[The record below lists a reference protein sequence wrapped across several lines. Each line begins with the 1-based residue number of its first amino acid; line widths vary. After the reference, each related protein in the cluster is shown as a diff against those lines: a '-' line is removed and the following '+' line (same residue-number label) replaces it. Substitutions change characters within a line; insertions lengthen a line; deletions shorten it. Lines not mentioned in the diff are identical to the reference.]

1 MLFLT
6 NDAPDAAAAV
16 SEAASAVGA
25 ALEDGTASTVGFFQ
39 KIFGGFSWTKLISA
53 AILLVVCG
61 VLIKLIL
68 KATDRMLGRSRLDK
82 AVHPFIRTII
92 KLVLLFTAIML
103 IAGTLGVDTSSLL
116 ALLSVAGLAV
126 SLALQNVL
134 SNMAS
139 AVILLTTKPFQ
150 IGHFIEMGS
159 VSGTVVKIGAI
170 CTDILTLN
178 NQLVHVPNSEITGS
192 TVTNY
197 TASDKRRLEYRIT
210 ASYDAPVEDVK
221 AALLRAAEHPLRM
234 QEMQPIARV
243 NGYGESAIEYVLFLW
258 IRPKDYMDVY
268 YDVLENVKREFDA
281 AGIEMT
287 YPHLNVHMI
296 GGGKQDG

>member
-82 AVHPFIRTII
+82 AVHPFIRTIV

-178 NQLVHVPNSEITGS
+178 SQLVHVPNSEITGS

-197 TASDKRRLEYRIT
+197 TASDRRRLEYRIT

-287 YPHLNVHMI
+287 YPHINVHHI
-296 GGGKQDG
+296 S

>member
-82 AVHPFIRTII
+82 AVHPFIRTIV

-287 YPHLNVHMI
+287 YPHITVPQI
-296 GGGKQDG
+296 S

>member
-82 AVHPFIRTII
+82 AVHPFIRTIG

-234 QEMQPIARV
+234 REMQPIARV

-287 YPHLNVHMI
+287 YPHINVHHI
-296 GGGKQDG
+296 S

>member
-82 AVHPFIRTII
+82 AVHPFIRTIV

-234 QEMQPIARV
+234 REMQPIARV

-268 YDVLENVKREFDA
+268 SDVLENVKREFDA

-287 YPHLNVHMI
+287 YPHINVHHI
-296 GGGKQDG
+296 S

>member
-82 AVHPFIRTII
+82 AVHPFIRTIV

-281 AGIEMT
+281 AGTEMT
-287 YPHLNVHMI
+287 YPHINVHHI
-296 GGGKQDG
+296 S

>member
-82 AVHPFIRTII
+82 AVHPFIRTIV

-268 YDVLENVKREFDA
+268 YDVLESVKREFDA

-287 YPHLNVHMI
+287 YPHINVHHI
-296 GGGKQDG
+296 S

>member
-82 AVHPFIRTII
+82 AVHPFIRTIV

-197 TASDKRRLEYRIT
+197 TASDKRRLEYKIT

-221 AALLRAAEHPLRM
+221 ATLLRAAEHPLRM

-243 NGYGESAIEYVLFLW
+243 NGYGDSAIEYVLFLW

-287 YPHLNVHMI
+287 YPHINVHHI
-296 GGGKQDG
+296 S

>member
-82 AVHPFIRTII
+82 AVHPFIRTIV

-159 VSGTVVKIGAI
+159 VSGTVVKIGVI

-287 YPHLNVHMI
+287 YPHINVHHI
-296 GGGKQDG
+296 S

>member
-68 KATDRMLGRSRLDK
+68 KATDRRLGRSRLDK
-82 AVHPFIRTII
+82 AVHPFIRTIV

-287 YPHLNVHMI
+287 YPHINVHHI
-296 GGGKQDG
+296 S

>member
-53 AILLVVCG
+53 AILLAVCG

-82 AVHPFIRTII
+82 AVHPFIRTIV

-243 NGYGESAIEYVLFLW
+243 NGYGESAIEYVLYLW

-287 YPHLNVHMI
+287 YPHINVHHI
-296 GGGKQDG
+296 S

>member
-6 NDAPDAAAAV
+6 NEAPDAAAAV

-82 AVHPFIRTII
+82 AVHPFIRTIV

-210 ASYDAPVEDVK
+210 ASYDAPVEGVK

-287 YPHLNVHMI
+287 YPHINVHHI
-296 GGGKQDG
+296 S

>member
-82 AVHPFIRTII
+82 AVHPFIRTIV

-268 YDVLENVKREFDA
+268 YNVLENVKREFDA

-287 YPHLNVHMI
+287 YPHINVHHI
-296 GGGKQDG
+296 S

>member
-159 VSGTVVKIGAI
+159 VSGTVMKIGAI

-287 YPHLNVHMI
+287 YPHINVHHI
-296 GGGKQDG
+296 S

>member
-61 VLIKLIL
+61 VLIKLIR

-82 AVHPFIRTII
+82 AVHPFIRTIV

-287 YPHLNVHMI
+287 YPHINVHHI
-296 GGGKQDG
+296 S

>member
-68 KATDRMLGRSRLDK
+68 KTTDRMLGRSRLDK
-82 AVHPFIRTII
+82 AVHPFIRTIV
-92 KLVLLFTAIML
+92 KLILLFTAIML

-287 YPHLNVHMI
+287 YPHINVHHI
-296 GGGKQDG
+296 S

>member
-39 KIFGGFSWTKLISA
+39 KIFGNFSWTKLVSA

-159 VSGTVVKIGAI
+159 VSGTVMKIGAI

-234 QEMQPIARV
+234 QDMQPIARV
-243 NGYGESAIEYVLFLW
+243 NGYGESAIEYVLYLW

-268 YDVLENVKREFDA
+268 YDVMEAVKREFDA
-281 AGIEMT
+281 ANIEMT
-287 YPHLNVHMI
+287 YPHINVHI
-296 GGGKQDG
+296 AN

>member
-53 AILLVVCG
+53 AILLVVWG

-82 AVHPFIRTII
+82 AVHPFIRTIV

-287 YPHLNVHMI
+287 YPHINVHHI
-296 GGGKQDG
+296 S

>member
-234 QEMQPIARV
+234 QDMQPIARV
-243 NGYGESAIEYVLFLW
+243 NGYGDSAIEYVLYLW

-268 YDVLENVKREFDA
+268 YDVMEAVKGEFDA
-281 AGIEMT
+281 ASIEMT
-287 YPHLNVHMI
+287 YPHINVHI
-296 GGGKQDG
+296 VN

>member
-82 AVHPFIRTII
+82 AVHPFIRTIV

-126 SLALQNVL
+126 SLALQNML

-197 TASDKRRLEYRIT
+197 TASDKRRLEYKIT

-287 YPHLNVHMI
+287 YPHINVHHI
-296 GGGKQDG
+296 S

>member
-82 AVHPFIRTII
+82 AVHPFIRTIV

-287 YPHLNVHMI
+287 YPHINVHHLS
-296 GGGKQDG
+296 

>member
-6 NDAPDAAAAV
+6 NDAPDTAAAV

-82 AVHPFIRTII
+82 AVHPFIRTIV

-287 YPHLNVHMI
+287 YPHINVHHV
-296 GGGKQDG
+296 G

>member
-6 NDAPDAAAAV
+6 NEVSDAAAVV
-16 SEAASAVGA
+16 SDAASAVGE
-25 ALEDGTASTVGFFQ
+25 ALENGTASTVGFFQ
-39 KIFGGFSWTKLISA
+39 KVFGGFSWTKLISA

-61 VLIKLIL
+61 VLIKLLL
-68 KATDRMLGRSRLDK
+68 KATDKMLARSRLDK
-82 AVHPFIRTII
+82 AVHPFVRTII

-103 IAGTLGVDTSSLL
+103 VAGTLGIDTSSLL

-159 VSGTVVKIGAI
+159 VSGTVMKIGAI

-197 TASDKRRLEYRIT
+197 TASDKRRLEYKIT
-210 ASYDAPVEDVK
+210 ASYDAPAEDVK

-234 QEMQPIARV
+234 ADAPFARV
-243 NGYGESAIEYVLFLW
+243 NGYGESAIEYVLYLW

-268 YDVLENVKREFDA
+268 FDVMEAIKREFDA

-287 YPHLNVHMI
+287 YPHVNVHI
-296 GGGKQDG
+296 TN

>member
-39 KIFGGFSWTKLISA
+39 KIFGGVSWTKLISA

-82 AVHPFIRTII
+82 AVHPFIRTIV

-159 VSGTVVKIGAI
+159 VSGTVMKIGAI

-197 TASDKRRLEYRIT
+197 TASDKRRLEYKIT

-287 YPHLNVHMI
+287 YPHINVHHI
-296 GGGKQDG
+296 S

>member
-68 KATDRMLGRSRLDK
+68 KATPTRMLGRSRLDK
-82 AVHPFIRTII
+82 AVHPFIRTIV

-287 YPHLNVHMI
+287 YPHINVHHI
-296 GGGKQDG
+296 S

>member
-82 AVHPFIRTII
+82 AVHPFIRTIV

-210 ASYDAPVEDVK
+210 ASYDAPVENVK

-234 QEMQPIARV
+234 QDMQPIARV

-287 YPHLNVHMI
+287 YPHINVHHI
-296 GGGKQDG
+296 S

>member
-82 AVHPFIRTII
+82 AVHPFIRTIV
-92 KLVLLFTAIML
+92 KLILLFTAIML

-287 YPHLNVHMI
+287 YPHINVHHI
-296 GGGKQDG
+296 S

>member
-82 AVHPFIRTII
+82 AVHPFIRTIV

-221 AALLRAAEHPLRM
+221 AAVLRAAEHPLRM

-287 YPHLNVHMI
+287 YPHINVHHI
-296 GGGKQDG
+296 S

>member
-1 MLFLT
+1 MLFLM

-82 AVHPFIRTII
+82 AVHPFIRTIV

-210 ASYDAPVEDVK
+210 ASYDAPVENVK

-287 YPHLNVHMI
+287 YPHINVHHI
-296 GGGKQDG
+296 S

>member
-82 AVHPFIRTII
+82 AVHPFIRTIV

-197 TASDKRRLEYRIT
+197 TASDKRRLEYKIT

-234 QEMQPIARV
+234 QDMQPIARV

-287 YPHLNVHMI
+287 YPHINVHHV
-296 GGGKQDG
+296 G

>member
-39 KIFGGFSWTKLISA
+39 KFVGGFSWTKLISA

-82 AVHPFIRTII
+82 AVHPFIRTIV

-287 YPHLNVHMI
+287 YPHINVHHI
-296 GGGKQDG
+296 S

>member
-68 KATDRMLGRSRLDK
+68 KATDLMLGRSRLDK
-82 AVHPFIRTII
+82 AVHPFIRTIV

-197 TASDKRRLEYRIT
+197 TASDKRRLEYKIT

-287 YPHLNVHMI
+287 YPHINVHHI
-296 GGGKQDG
+296 S

>member
-39 KIFGGFSWTKLISA
+39 KFFGGFSWTKLISA

-82 AVHPFIRTII
+82 AVHPFIRTIV

-210 ASYDAPVEDVK
+210 ASYDAPVENVK

-287 YPHLNVHMI
+287 YPHINVHHI
-296 GGGKQDG
+296 S

>member
-25 ALEDGTASTVGFFQ
+25 ALEDGTTSTVGFFQ

-82 AVHPFIRTII
+82 AVHPFIRTIV

-287 YPHLNVHMI
+287 YPHINVHHI
-296 GGGKQDG
+296 S

>member
-16 SEAASAVGA
+16 SEAASVVGA

-53 AILLVVCG
+53 AIVLVVCG

-68 KATDRMLGRSRLDK
+68 RATDRMLGRSRLDK
-82 AVHPFIRTII
+82 AVHPFIRTIV

-159 VSGTVVKIGAI
+159 VSGTVMKIGAI

-210 ASYDAPVEDVK
+210 ASYDAPVENVK

-287 YPHLNVHMI
+287 YPHINVHHI
-296 GGGKQDG
+296 S

>member
-116 ALLSVAGLAV
+116 AL
-126 SLALQNVL
+126 QNVL

-159 VSGTVVKIGAI
+159 VSGTVMKIGAI

-197 TASDKRRLEYRIT
+197 TASDKRRLEYKIT

-234 QEMQPIARV
+234 QDMQPIARV
-243 NGYGESAIEYVLFLW
+243 NGYGDSAIEYVLYLW

-287 YPHLNVHMI
+287 YPHINVHHI
-296 GGGKQDG
+296 S

>member
-82 AVHPFIRTII
+82 AVHPFIRTIV

-126 SLALQNVL
+126 SLALQNML

-139 AVILLTTKPFQ
+139 AVILLTMKPFQ

-197 TASDKRRLEYRIT
+197 TASDKRRLEYKIT

-287 YPHLNVHMI
+287 YPHINVHHI
-296 GGGKQDG
+296 S

>member
-39 KIFGGFSWTKLISA
+39 RFFGGFSWTKLISA

-61 VLIKLIL
+61 VLIKLLL

-82 AVHPFIRTII
+82 AVHPFIRTIV

-287 YPHLNVHMI
+287 YPHINVHHI
-296 GGGKQDG
+296 S

>member
-53 AILLVVCG
+53 AILLVVGG

-82 AVHPFIRTII
+82 AVHPFIRTIV

-287 YPHLNVHMI
+287 YPHINVHHI
-296 GGGKQDG
+296 S

>member
-82 AVHPFIRTII
+82 AVHPFILTIV

-197 TASDKRRLEYRIT
+197 TASDRRRLEYRIT

-287 YPHLNVHMI
+287 YPHINVHHI
-296 GGGKQDG
+296 S

>member
-82 AVHPFIRTII
+82 AVHPFIRTIV

-197 TASDKRRLEYRIT
+197 TASDKRRLEYKIT

-287 YPHLNVHMI
+287 YPHINVHHI
-296 GGGKQDG
+296 T